1 MGCCGGPRSKIGG
14 PPESIEVEKAQ
25 GGKVRMPCCR
35 LKFKK
40 WKSVPVASLLGAEK
54 GPPGKP
60 RAEESRVE
68 NAAGRRPTCPANNQ
82 ILKAEAGSS
91 GGSSRASAVFQH
103 PRRRFFCAG
112 QKQRDPAE
120 RSGSLLWTPERLKVP
135 NLAGGRRSNNAAGC
149 WRFHRDRTLLRGGP
163 ATIAIIPSSRDRMSP
178 I

>member
-14 PPESIEVEKAQ
+14 PPDSIEVEKAQ
-25 GGKVRMPCCR
+25 GGKIRMPCCR

-40 WKSVPVASLLGAEK
+40 GKSVPVASLWGAEK

-91 GGSSRASAVFQH
+91 SGSSRASAVFQH
-103 PRRRFFCAG
+103 PRRGKNKETR
-112 QKQRDPAE
+112 
-120 RSGSLLWTPERLKVP
+120 P
-135 NLAGGRRSNNAAGC
+135 NNPGLSYGR
-149 WRFHRDRTLLRGGP
+149 
-163 ATIAIIPSSRDRMSP
+163 PSA
-178 I
+178 

>member
-1 MGCCGGPRSKIGG
+1 MMGCCGGPRSKIG

-25 GGKVRMPCCR
+25 GGKVHMPCCR

-40 WKSVPVASLLGAEK
+40 GKSVPVASLLGAEK

-68 NAAGRRPTCPANNQ
+68 NAAGRRPTCPANKQ

-103 PRRRFFCAG
+103 P
-112 QKQRDPAE
+112 
-120 RSGSLLWTPERLKVP
+120 
-135 NLAGGRRSNNAAGC
+135 
-149 WRFHRDRTLLRGGP
+149 TLLNHRGGGADYP
-163 ATIAIIPSSRDRMSP
+163 TSVSRYSRWRLRTSW
-178 I
+178 